1 MRQLTIGDVT
11 ITSIIERDGPWRKPE
26 EMFPAYDP
34 DIGRRHLAALDPE
47 VFDPVSGKMVIT
59 YQTYVVRTPKHTI
72 LIDTCTGED
81 KGYPPPMDF
90 PKKPWLDGF
99 HAAGL
104 RFEDIDYVFCTH
116 LHIDHTGWNT
126 MLRNG
131 RWVPTFPKAKYIFH
145 KREYAAWED
154 EAKRGGNRPGG
165 GGNVWPFNCEPVVA
179 AGQAL
184 NVWPFNCEPVVA
196 AGQALLV
203 DDDYALDDT
212 FWLTPTP
219 GHSPCHCCV
228 NIRSRGQQAIVV
240 GDLMHHALQCREPDW
255 STVFDWDP
263 AQAAQSRKK
272 FLNDTAGTG
281 RFVLPIHFP
290 HPTTGLIEADGARFH
305 YRFVR

>member
-1 MRQLTIGDVT
+1 MRQLSIGDVT

-34 DIGRRHLAALDPE
+34 DIGRRHLTALDSE
-47 VFDPVSGKMVIT
+47 VFDPVSGRMVIT

-126 MLRNG
+126 VLRNG

-145 KREYAAWED
+145 KGEYAAWEE

-184 NVWPFNCEPVVA
+184 
-196 AGQALLV
+196 LV
-203 DDDYALDDT
+203 DDDYQLDDT
-212 FWLTPTP
+212 LWLTPTP

-240 GDLMHHALQCREPDW
+240 CDLMHHALQCREPDW

-263 AQAAQSRKK
+263 AQAAQSRRK

-305 YRFVR
+305 YKFVR